1 MMKGTNRK
9 IVDFI
14 KDEWVSK
21 AKSQNDFATTHGIDE
36 KTVRSIKND
45 PTYTISFITIQKI
58 CEARNVKL
66 SEFFKMVGL

>member
-1 MMKGTNRK
+1 MMNLNRK

-14 KDEWVSK
+14 NNEWVSK
-21 AKSQNDFATTHGIDE
+21 AKSQNAFATIHSIDE

-45 PTYTISFITIQKI
+45 PNYTISLVTIQKI

-66 SEFFKMVGL
+66 SEFFKLIED